1 MENTDLNHL
10 KTVVETALLVSTEPI
25 SVGDLK
31 KLFSEPISTALLN
44 ELLYDIQVDWQGR
57 GVELVKLASGWRFR
71 ARAEF
76 KPYLDRLHP
85 SRPPRYSRA
94 VMETLAII
102 AYRQPVTRGDI
113 EAIRGVSVS
122 THVIQTL
129 SERGW
134 IEVIGHKE
142 VPGRPGLYATT
153 RKFLDD
159 LSLASLR
166 DLPPLTDLGHLIV
179 PDLPDL
185 DSAVATAESS
195 TN

>member
-1 MENTDLNHL
+1 MYPNPAEL
-10 KTVVETALLVSTEPI
+10 KRVIEAALFAAQEPL
-25 SVGDLK
+25 SLQELK
-31 KLFSEPISTALLN
+31 KLFADEVETESIRSVID
-44 ELLYDIQVDWQGR
+44 ELQSDWR
-57 GVELVKLASGWRFR
+57 ERAIELIKLASGWRFR
-71 ARAEF
+71 VR
-76 KPYLDRLHP
+76 PQYMVYLERLTP
-85 SRPPRYSRA
+85 EKAPRYSRA

-122 THVIQTL
+122 SHVMQTL

-185 DSAVATAESS
+185 DSVVATPESS

>member
-1 MENTDLNHL
+1 M
-10 KTVVETALLVSTEPI
+10 
-25 SVGDLK
+25 
-31 KLFSEPISTALLN
+31 
-44 ELLYDIQVDWQGR
+44 
-57 GVELVKLASGWRFR
+57 
-71 ARAEF
+71 
-76 KPYLDRLHP
+76 
-85 SRPPRYSRA
+85 
-94 VMETLAII
+94 
-102 AYRQPVTRGDI
+102 TRGDI

-122 THVIQTL
+122 SHVMQTL

-185 DSAVATAESS
+185 DSVVATPESS